1 MGAVDYLTQSG
12 TDLKTLLESDSE
24 LSGYASTPY
33 SETDELVRIQKKYPE
48 ISLELHTIKNGEF
61 TTGNPEKII
70 EYRIRSYTEYT
81 DESTSKISDI
91 KSSLVALETISNEVK
106 LSMKAEVSVWK
117 LMVELRDKL
126 EAIEAKIT
134 PPVPPAWEC
143 PVCMSRPKDCVIKPC
158 SHLVCDSC
166 VSGLS
171 KCPLCRVVIERWEK
185 VYV

>member
-1 MGAVDYLTQSG
+1 MPNQDAEDI
-12 TDLKTLLESDSE
+12 KTML
-24 LSGYASTPY
+24 
-33 SETDELVRIQKKYPE
+33 R
-48 ISLELHTIKNGEF
+48 
-61 TTGNPEKII
+61 TTN
-70 EYRIRSYTEYT
+70 
-81 DESTSKISDI
+81 SKISDI